1 MERVQKLAREVLG
14 ETIQTLKDP
23 RIGFTTV
30 TAVRVTRDLRYARV
44 FISVLGSHEEQ
55 DATMKGLKS
64 ATPYLRGQ
72 LGREMRVRYLPELTF
87 ELDHGP
93 EEAERLERLLNRIH
107 EEDPVAPGADRH
119 EEDPVVHVEGSG
131 ALPAEDET

>member
-1 MERVQKLAREVLG
+1 VTQRTERVQKLAKEVLG
-14 ETIQTLKDP
+14 EAIQSLKDP
-23 RIGFTTV
+23 RVGFTTV

-44 FISVLGSHEEQ
+44 FISVMGSHEEQ

-64 ATPYLRGQ
+64 ATPFLRGQ

-93 EEAERLERLLNRIH
+93 EEAERLERLLLKLH
-107 EEDPVAPGADRH
+107 EHDGARDESEDG
-119 EEDPVVHVEGSG
+119 
-131 ALPAEDET
+131 T

>member
-1 MERVQKLAREVLG
+1 MTQRTERVQKLAKEVLG
-14 ETIQTLKDP
+14 EAIQALKDP

-44 FISVLGSHEEQ
+44 FISVLGSHDEQ

-64 ATPYLRGQ
+64 ATPFLRGR
-72 LGREMRVRYLPELTF
+72 LGKEMRVRYLPELAF

-93 EEAERLERLLNRIH
+93 EEAERLERLLNKLH
-107 EEDPVAPGADRH
+107 QEEAARQND
-119 EEDPVVHVEGSG
+119 
-131 ALPAEDET
+131 EDEI

>member
-1 MERVQKLAREVLG
+1 MTQRTERVQKLAMEVLG
-14 ETIQTLKDP
+14 EAIQSLQDP

-30 TAVRVTRDLRYARV
+30 TAVRITRDLRYARV

-72 LGREMRVRYLPELTF
+72 LGKEMRVRYLPELTF

-93 EEAERLERLLNRIH
+93 EEAERLERLLNKLH
-107 EEDPVAPGADRH
+107 EE
-119 EEDPVVHVEGSG
+119 G
-131 ALPAEDET
+131 ALHDGDAEPPPLEGER

>member
-107 EEDPVAPGADRH
+107 EESPVATDGDGPTA
-119 EEDPVVHVEGSG
+119 
-131 ALPAEDET
+131 AQAEDGATLPRVEDGS

>member
-1 MERVQKLAREVLG
+1 MTQRIERVQKLAKEVLG
-14 ETIQTLKDP
+14 EAIQALKDP

-44 FISVLGSHEEQ
+44 FISVLGSPDEQ

-64 ATPYLRGQ
+64 ATPFLRGK
-72 LGREMRVRYLPELTF
+72 LGKEMRVRYLPELAF

-93 EEAERLERLLNRIH
+93 EEAERLERLLNRLH
-107 EEDPVAPGADRH
+107 EENAARPDD
-119 EEDPVVHVEGSG
+119 EDGM
-131 ALPAEDET
+131 

>member
-1 MERVQKLAREVLG
+1 VTQRTERVQKLAKEVLG
-14 ETIQTLKDP
+14 EAIQSLKDP
-23 RIGFTTV
+23 RVGFTTV

-44 FISVLGSHEEQ
+44 FISVMGSHEEQ

-64 ATPYLRGQ
+64 ATPFLRGQ

-93 EEAERLERLLNRIH
+93 EEAERLERLLLKLH
-107 EEDPVAPGADRH
+107 EHDGTADDSED
-119 EEDPVVHVEGSG
+119 GS
-131 ALPAEDET
+131 

>member
-1 MERVQKLAREVLG
+1 VTQRTERVQKLAQEVLG
-14 ETIQTLKDP
+14 EAIQNLKDP
-23 RIGFTTV
+23 RVGFTTV

-55 DATMKGLKS
+55 DETMKGLKS
-64 ATPYLRGQ
+64 ATPFLRTQ

-93 EEAERLERLLNRIH
+93 EEADRLERLLHKLH
-107 EEDPVAPGADRH
+107 EEESAVEDSGGA
-119 EEDPVVHVEGSG
+119 
-131 ALPAEDET
+131 T

>member
-14 ETIQTLKDP
+14 EAIQTLKDP

-44 FISVLGSHEEQ
+44 FVSVLGSADEQ
-55 DATMKGLKS
+55 DATMEGLKS
-64 ATPYLRGQ
+64 ATPVLRAR

-93 EEAERLERLLNRIH
+93 EEADRLERLLRKVH
-107 EEDPVAPGADRH
+107 EEEAQRRGVQAAEVAPGEA
-119 EEDPVVHVEGSG
+119 EG
-131 ALPAEDET
+131 AP

>member
-1 MERVQKLAREVLG
+1 MTQRMERVQKLAKEVLG
-14 ETIQTLKDP
+14 EAIQTLKDP

-55 DATMKGLKS
+55 DATMKGLAS
-64 ATPYLRGQ
+64 ATPFLRTR

-93 EEAERLERLLNRIH
+93 EEAERLERLLNKLH
-107 EEDPVAPGADRH
+107 EEEAARR
-119 EEDPVVHVEGSG
+119 
-131 ALPAEDET
+131 ANNDETEDDT

>member
-1 MERVQKLAREVLG
+1 MTQRMERVQKLARAVLG

-30 TAVRVTRDLRYARV
+30 TAVRITRDLRHARV

-55 DATMKGLKS
+55 DATMKGLTS
-64 ATPYLRGQ
+64 ATPFLRTR

-93 EEAERLERLLNRIH
+93 EEAERLERLLNKLH
-107 EEDPVAPGADRH
+107 EEEAARRADDEPGD
-119 EEDPVVHVEGSG
+119 D
-131 ALPAEDET
+131 T